1 MKCPKCSKIYNNHL
15 KFCISCGTELV
26 PGDNEAVSDNN
37 GGVFDDIP
45 PMPAEQPSSAE
56 QVSTAEHQP
65 SMPNSNITISAEDN
79 GFVRNISMTSSA
91 DKHKMIEIPIR
102 RKDGICGRALK
113 KVGAAALSLL
123 LFAALGL
130 GTFSSAARA
139 LTDKENI
146 RRGIDSINLLDI
158 PFSEMNILSTD
169 GYEIPQDATLEEAIM
184 VMTAGSG
191 VNSGNIRK
199 IYESSTLK
207 PFLTDI
213 AADYGEYIRSGVQ
226 PGKITAAQIT
236 SVLKENLSIISAGT
250 GQPLSEADIA
260 LACEEIER
268 SSAILEQLSVSG
280 LEMGESGRLIRLVR
294 AFMSV
299 PVIMAEL
306 GAAVLVIAL
315 MYLLLRSGTKTAQY
329 CGTAALL
336 CGGLVLAFTFLFSM
350 QIGPFSAGSGLISEV
365 LRGASAAVSPLLWR
379 AGVGMAVV
387 GAAAIIW
394 AQSIKHTKWKLSK

>member
-1 MKCPKCSKIYNNHL
+1 MRCPKCSKIYNNHL

-26 PGDNEAVSDNN
+26 PEEREIISEDT

-45 PMPAEQPSSAE
+45 P
-56 QVSTAEHQP
+56 
-65 SMPNSNITISAEDN
+65 ISAVQPPQDTSEDNIIIPAQEN

-91 DKHKMIEIPIR
+91 DKHKMTEIPVR
-102 RKDGICGRALK
+102 RQDGICGRALK
-113 KVGAAALSLL
+113 KAGAAVLSIM

-146 RRGIDSINLLDI
+146 RLGIDSMNLLDI
-158 PFSEMNILSTD
+158 PFSEMNILNTD
-169 GYEIPQDATLEEAIM
+169 GYEIPQDATLEEAIT

-226 PGKITAAQIT
+226 PAKITAAQIQSMLT
-236 SVLKENLSIISAGT
+236 ENISIISAST
-250 GQPLSEADIA
+250 GHPLSEADIA
-260 LACEEIER
+260 LACAEIER
-268 SSAILEQLSVSG
+268 SSAYLEQLSVSG
-280 LEMGESGRLIRLVR
+280 LETGENGRLVRLAR

-299 PVIMAEL
+299 PVIMAEF
-306 GAAVLVIAL
+306 GAAALVMAL

-329 CGTAALL
+329 SGAAALI
-336 CGGLVLAFTFLFSM
+336 CGGLILAFTFIFSM
-350 QIGPFSAGSGLISEV
+350 QIGPFSAGSGLLCEL
-365 LRGASAAVSPLLWR
+365 LRGASAAVSPFLWR
-379 AGVGMAVV
+379 AGVGMAIV

-394 AQSIKHTKWKLSK
+394 AQSIKHTKRKFSEE

>member
-1 MKCPKCSKIYNNHL
+1 MVVKMRCPKCSKIYNNHL

-26 PGDNEAVSDNN
+26 PEEGEIISDDN

-45 PMPAEQPSSAE
+45 PMPSAQPS
-56 QVSTAEHQP
+56 QDTAKD
-65 SMPNSNITISAEDN
+65 NITMSAQEN
-79 GFVRNISMTSSA
+79 GFVRNISLSSSA
-91 DKHKMIEIPIR
+91 DKHKMIEIPVR
-102 RKDGICGRALK
+102 RRDGVCGRALK
-113 KVGAAALSLL
+113 RAGAAALSIV

-146 RRGIDSINLLDI
+146 RRGVDNMNLLDI
-158 PFSEMNILSTD
+158 PFAEMNILNAE
-169 GYEIPQDATLEEAIM
+169 GYNIPQDATLEEAIT
-184 VMTAGSG
+184 VMTFGSG

-226 PGKITAAQIT
+226 PAKITAAQLQ
-236 SVLKENLSIISAGT
+236 SMLAENISIISAGT
-250 GQPLSEADIA
+250 GQPLSESDIA
-260 LACEEIER
+260 LACAEIER
-268 SSAILEQLSVSG
+268 SSAYLEQLSVSG
-280 LEMGESGRLIRLVR
+280 LETGENGRLIRLAR

-299 PVIMAEL
+299 PVIMAEF
-306 GAAVLVIAL
+306 GAAVLVVAL

-329 CGTAALL
+329 SGAAALI
-336 CGGLVLAFTFLFSM
+336 CGGLILAFTFIFSM
-350 QIGPFSAGSGLISEV
+350 QIGPFSAGSGLLCEL
-365 LRGASAAVSPLLWR
+365 LRGASAAVSPFLWR
-379 AGVGMAVV
+379 AGVGMAIV

-394 AQSIKHTKWKLSK
+394 AQSIKHTKKKLSLFSE